1 MSIFDSINRTI
12 KNVFVGSHKGED
24 IHLEA
29 FEDKPV
35 SKNTKIVYTPQPPP
49 GFVAE
54 EKVSGGGENDLGV
67 NPSEWFDSP
76 NKYAPAERTVELNA
90 EPPRPEEEIADWFSI
105 EKPDESDVI
114 EEEKTMHQKM
124 YEMATARY
132 NPFSL
137 GGSENCDS
145 DISCEVQK
153 HSPWPGGSENF
164 QGGSERIQK

>member
-76 NKYAPAERTVELNA
+76 NKYAPAERTLELNA
-90 EPPRPEEEIADWFSI
+90 EPPRPEEEIADWFV
-105 EKPDESDVI
+105 EQPDESDEI
-114 EEEKTMHQKM
+114 EKEKTIHQKL

-145 DISCEVQK
+145 DIDCNI
-153 HSPWPGGSENF
+153 GGSEKIN
-164 QGGSERIQK
+164 GTE